1 MRWKILTKR
10 RAGARRRDAHQ
21 SLLATRVRTHDIL
34 KAAPYT
40 AHAMPNLLSL
50 ECWGGALAGRPGL
63 LRPKR
68 VPAEATG
75 PAMVSGKDSE
85 GDD

>member
-50 ECWGGALAGRPGL
+50 ECWGGALAGRPG
-63 LRPKR
+63 
-68 VPAEATG
+68 AASTQ
-75 PAMVSGKDSE
+75 ACAS
-85 GDD
+85 

>member
-1 MRWKILTKR
+1 MV
-10 RAGARRRDAHQ
+10 GCRRDAHQ

-50 ECWGGALAGRPGL
+50 ECWGGAAPITLPDPTSARPSSDS
-63 LRPKR
+63 LRG
-68 VPAEATG
+68 AASG
-75 PAMVSGKDSE
+75 CCVSYT
-85 GDD
+85 